1 MAVGIMI
8 AGFLAA
14 VFGTALALAIGLDVA
29 SALFV
34 YGAFGAAGGVLASL
48 GILPL
53 LRNLARL
60 SGGNNRTA
68 G

>member
-14 VFGTALALAIGLDVA
+14 GFGTALALAIGLNIV
-29 SALFV
+29 SALMV
-34 YGAFGAAGGVLASL
+34 YGVFGAAGGVLASF
-48 GILPL
+48 GFLPL
-53 LRNLARL
+53 LRNLGRQRAD
-60 SGGNNRTA
+60 NNRTA

>member
-14 VFGTALALAIGLDVA
+14 VFGTALALAIGLNVA
-29 SALFV
+29 SALLV
-34 YGAFGAAGGVLASL
+34 YGAFGAAGGVLASF

-53 LRNLARL
+53 LRNLGRHRTD
-60 SGGNNRTA
+60 NNRTA
-68 G
+68 S